1 MMRNQR
7 TSGPKKSTGFNEK
20 NSSPEKAKAFRSR
33 RSKDKYEKPYKRVTE
48 KDDEREKAYL
58 LSKKKDDRP
67 GRYGE
72 KKKSLST
79 NSSEKEGFT
88 SKKFHKSDSGFKK
101 TNNRFT
107 EKSDEK
113 SFSKSDDKPFRK
125 SDEKSFRKSDD
136 RPFRKSDEKSF
147 RKSDDKPFRKSDE
160 KSFRKSDD
168 KPFRKS
174 DEKSF
179 RKSDDKP
186 FRKSDEKSFRKS
198 DDRPF
203 RKSDEKSFRK
213 SDDRPFRKSDE
224 KSFRKSD
231 DKPFRKSD
239 EKSFKKSD
247 DKPFRKSDEKSYDK
261 KGYSSYKKPVKSSFK
276 KSFKPL
282 SNDNN
287 KEDLNEKGSTTR
299 LNKYIANAGFCS
311 RREADTYIETGVV
324 TVNGKII
331 TELGYKIKPGD
342 KVLFGDKPVI
352 GEKPVYI
359 LLNKPKDYITTSK
372 DPQNRR
378 TVFDLISNVKERVF
392 AVGRLDRNT
401 TGLLLLTNDGEL
413 ADKLMHPRKKI
424 LKIYHVE
431 LDKKLSQKDLEALT
445 DGIELEDGFFKPDEV
460 SFVDNQDKKH
470 VGIEIHSGRNRIVR
484 RLFEE
489 LGYNVIKL
497 DRVFYAGLTKKGLS
511 RGDWRNLETREV
523 GMLKML

>member
-1 MMRNQR
+1 MRNQR

-58 LSKKKDDRP
+58 QSKKKEDRA

-72 KKKSLST
+72 KKKSFST
-79 NSSEKEGFT
+79 TSTEKEGFA
-88 SKKFHKSDSGFKK
+88 SKKFKKSDSGFKK
-101 TNNRFT
+101 TNKRFT

-113 SFSKSDDKPFRK
+113 SFRKSDDRPYRKSDEKSFRKSEDKPYRK

-136 RPFRKSDEKSF
+136 RPYRKSGEKSF
-147 RKSDDKPFRKSDE
+147 RKSDDKPY
-160 KSFRKSDD
+160 
-168 KPFRKS
+168 
-174 DEKSF
+174 
-179 RKSDDKP
+179 
-186 FRKSDEKSFRKS
+186 RKSDEKSFRKS
-198 DDRPF
+198 DDRTY

-213 SDDRPFRKSDE
+213 SEDKPYRKSEE
-224 KSFRKSD
+224 KSDTKR
-231 DKPFRKSD
+231 
-239 EKSFKKSD
+239 E
-247 DKPFRKSDEKSYDK
+247 
-261 KGYSSYKKPVKSSFK
+261 YSTFKKPVKSNFK
-276 KSFKPL
+276 KSFKTL
-282 SNDNN
+282 SNEDK

-342 KVLFGDKPVI
+342 KVMFGDKPVI

-424 LKIYHVE
+424 EKIYHVE
-431 LDKKLSQKDLEALT
+431 LDKKLSQKDFQALT
-445 DGIELEDGFFKPDEV
+445 EGIELEDGFFKPDEV
-460 SFVDNQDKKH
+460 SYVDNLDKKH

-511 RGDWRNLETREV
+511 RGDWRNLESREI

>member
-113 SFSKSDDKPFRK
+113 SFRK
-125 SDEKSFRKSDD
+125 SEDK
-136 RPFRKSDEKSF
+136 PFRKSDEKSF

-287 KEDLNEKGSTTR
+287 
-299 LNKYIANAGFCS
+299 ANAGFCS